1 MTTHLL
7 EFVVGSGSPNAHFN
21 HAICF
26 WAKIVQISILFAK
39 CNRKEPHPRGSI
51 MLFGCDDDTRC
62 EVCYSV
68 CPYRLIWS
76 PTVAFK
82 VLEFYLFFK
91 LLAWKKGMGVEK
103 KLYWSSSRG
112 PLVHAETAQATFFDL
127 VCKYREH
134 KRTLI
139 TCTWTISRSLLPK
152 FHEISIFFC
161 VYGFF

>member
-39 CNRKEPHPRGSI
+39 FNRKEPHPRGSI

-82 VLEFYLFFK
+82 ITPFYHVTFKWPYINQFLVLRAQLLRINVLFSH
-91 LLAWKKGMGVEK
+91 L
-103 KLYWSSSRG
+103 SS
-112 PLVHAETAQATFFDL
+112 LET
-127 VCKYREH
+127 
-134 KRTLI
+134 
-139 TCTWTISRSLLPK
+139 
-152 FHEISIFFC
+152 SIC
-161 VYGFF
+161 DSKNV